1 MEQTLGNGPPKAPKA
16 APSSTRGKSRAM
28 PATAACGGNGGRQLG
43 DGRRKAGETEK
54 SKRLPIWMA
63 LKGIRFTLSI
73 LIPMKYC
80 VKIAIFY
87 WILHTPLCFG
97 NVFTGLPTSCD
108 LRSVKMQGSALKILT
123 PQNWR
128 HFEEH
133 FPPLRH
139 TGSWVHSL
147 ILRVGVVIFLAW

>member
-1 MEQTLGNGPPKAPKA
+1 MEQTLGDGPPKAPKA

-80 VKIAIFY
+80 VKIAIF
-87 WILHTPLCFG
+87 
-97 NVFTGLPTSCD
+97 
-108 LRSVKMQGSALKILT
+108 
-123 PQNWR
+123 
-128 HFEEH
+128 
-133 FPPLRH
+133 
-139 TGSWVHSL
+139 TGSYTHHCVLAMFLLDCQHL
-147 ILRVGVVIFLAW
+147 AIYVVLKCREAP